1 MRRAE
6 REVTSV
12 YTIEQIMQR
21 CDVCSLALMDGP
33 YPYVVPLNFG
43 FERKGEQTYLYFHG
57 AGEGKKMTLLNRNP
71 NAAFEMNCSHRLL
84 AGDNACATSMEYD
97 SVCGR
102 GILSI
107 VEEIENKKHALRQIM
122 KQYTGKADAE
132 FSDNNLQSVA
142 VLRLEVQELSGKSW
156 RR

>member
-12 YTIEQIMQR
+12 HKIEQIMQR
-21 CDVCSLALMDGP
+21 CDVCSLALIDVP

-43 FERKGEQTYLYFHG
+43 FERKGEQIYLYFHS
-57 AGEGKKMTLLNRNP
+57 AGEGKKMTLLKCNP

-84 AGDNACATSMEYD
+84 AGDYPCATSMEYD

-102 GILSI
+102 GILHI
-107 VEEIENKKHALRQIM
+107 VEEMEDKKHALRQIM
-122 KQYTGKADAE
+122 KQYTGKADDE
-132 FSDNNLQSVA
+132 FSENNLRAVA